1 MIRGHLEEE
10 KPANSTPKNVARGV
24 SGGVLGWALG
34 VSEPLGQGFWTW
46 LKMMRQVK
54 DDLGAS

>member
-24 SGGVLGWALG
+24 SGGVFGGGLGGLGAPWA
-34 VSEPLGQGFWTW
+34 GF
-46 LKMMRQVK
+46 LDAVK
-54 DDLGAS
+54 DDEAD

>member
-10 KPANSTPKNVARGV
+10 KPANSTPKNVAGGV
-24 SGGVLGWALG
+24 SGGVLGRVLG
-34 VSEPLGQGFWTW
+34 VSEPLGQGFWTR
-46 LKMMRQVK
+46 LKMMRQIK